1 MEIDSTS
8 AIRAINA
15 YKSHVKKATESMKR
29 IGSGSTLSPVDD
41 AGGVVVANR
50 LETHT
55 SRVNAARSNVAN
67 SLSKM

>member
-50 LETHT
+50 
-55 SRVNAARSNVAN
+55 
-67 SLSKM
+67 